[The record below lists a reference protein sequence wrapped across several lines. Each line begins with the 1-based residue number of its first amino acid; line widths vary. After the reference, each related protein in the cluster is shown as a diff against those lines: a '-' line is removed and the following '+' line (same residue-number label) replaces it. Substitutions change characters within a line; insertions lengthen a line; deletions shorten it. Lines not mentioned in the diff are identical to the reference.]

1 MSLRPSLIFAAAA
14 AALALGAGPANAAA
28 VDHQNCFLSRDWESW
43 TAPGDGDAILIRVS
57 LHDVYRVELTPGSH
71 VRKDPDRFLVSRQR
85 GSSWICSPL
94 DLDLEVADHVG
105 FRQPLI
111 AKSLRKL
118 TPQEVAAIPKKD
130 RP

>member
-1 MSLRPSLIFAAAA
+1 MSLRPSLILAAAA
-14 AALALGAGPANAAA
+14 AASVLGATTANAAPT
-28 VDHQNCFLSRDWESW
+28 DHQNCFLGRDWESW
-43 TAPGDGDAILIRVS
+43 SAPGDGDTILIRVG
-57 LHDVYRVELTPGSH
+57 LRDIYRVDLTPGSH
-71 VRKDPDRFLVSRQR
+71 VRKDPDRFLITKQR

-94 DLDLEVADHVG
+94 DLDLQVADHVG

-130 RP
+130 LP